1 MHFNLKSTFNTL
13 HGILPLLMS
22 VSFRILPDL
31 QFRRSSF
38 SLQVTNDEFTQ
49 DVRSVAYVMVE
60 LLTGLRVHG
69 SLMEK
74 SNLLSKVAT
83 DCLEHQFLSAVLALK
98 PLKELLAHP
107 YFSTVN
113 PTYNQVSETTPE
125 QRYIVGILTNQEL
138 TKCQIMTRQ
147 YLQQIREWKAHFE
160 KKYRR
165 KPQPVDHP
173 AGIVRLQG
181 RCQALKERMEELNN
195 RLPSSHGS
203 VYQLIEENDALT
215 IDTLD
220 IAGSPV
226 ASEGSR
232 SDSLDRSG
240 GNRSP
245 AQKAFLNR
253 FGPPQ

>member
-1 MHFNLKSTFNTL
+1 
-13 HGILPLLMS
+13 
-22 VSFRILPDL
+22 
-31 QFRRSSF
+31 
-38 SLQVTNDEFTQ
+38 
-49 DVRSVAYVMVE
+49 MVE